1 MSADIAIDAAEA
13 VRPPGAALS
22 RAMQSSTTGSPPV
35 RRSPRSTLDFNQRT
49 RDAWVARLAASLP
62 AGSRV
67 LDVGAGAC
75 PYRPLFAHCAY
86 FSHDFC
92 QYAGTATG
100 LMRERWEYGTIDY
113 ISDIV
118 AIPASDASFDAILC
132 TEVLEH
138 VPEPIAALRE
148 MARIVRPGG
157 RLFLSAPLGSGLHQ
171 QPHHYYGGYT
181 PHFYRRILGELGLTI
196 DAITPNG
203 GFYRHLLQELRRA
216 ADLIQKQRRYSRLNP
231 FYWLLRVGFRSL
243 LPRWLER
250 LDDESLI
257 EEFTV
262 GYHVEA
268 RKPGAAG

>member
-1 MSADIAIDAAEA
+1 MVLESAIETVTPSTADEKRRAPSAPARTPA
-13 VRPPGAALS
+13 RP
-22 RAMQSSTTGSPPV
+22 
-35 RRSPRSTLDFNQRT
+35 LDFNQRN
-49 RDAWVARLAASLP
+49 RDAWVARMAASIP

-75 PYRPLFAHCAY
+75 PYRPLFAHCRY

-92 QYAGTATG
+92 EYAGTDDG
-100 LMRERWEYGTIDY
+100 LMRDRWTYGKIDY
-113 ISDIV
+113 VSDIT
-118 AIPASDASFDAILC
+118 AIPAADASFDAILC

-148 MARIVRPGG
+148 MARLLRPGG
-157 RLFLSAPLGSGLHQ
+157 RLLLSAPLGSGLHQ

-181 PHFYRRILGELGLTI
+181 PHFYRRFLGEFGLVI

-203 GFYRHLLQELRRA
+203 GFYRHLHQELRRA
-216 ADLIQKQRRYSRLNP
+216 AVLIQKQRGYSRLHP
-231 FYWLLRVGFRSL
+231 LYWLLRVGFRTL

-250 LDDESLI
+250 LDAEQLI

-268 RKPGAAG
+268 HKPGAGE

>member
-1 MSADIAIDAAEA
+1 MVLESAIETVTPSPAEPT
-13 VRPPGAALS
+13 R
-22 RAMQSSTTGSPPV
+22 RAPNSPARAPV
-35 RRSPRSTLDFNQRT
+35 HSLDFNQRN
-49 RDAWVARLAASLP
+49 RDAWVARMAATIP

-67 LDVGAGAC
+67 LDVGAGPC
-75 PYRPLFAHCAY
+75 PYRSLFAHCRY

-92 QYAGTATG
+92 QYEGTG
-100 LMRERWEYGTIDY
+100 EGPMRDRWTYGKIDY
-113 ISDIV
+113 VSDIT
-118 AIPASDASFDAILC
+118 AIPAADASFDAILC

-148 MARIVRPGG
+148 MARLLRPGG
-157 RLFLSAPLGSGLHQ
+157 RLLLTAPLGSGLHQ

-181 PHFYRRILGELGLTI
+181 PHFYRRFLGEFGLVI

-203 GFYRHLLQELRRA
+203 GFYRHLHQELRRA
-216 ADLIQKQRRYSRLNP
+216 AVLIQKQRAYSRLHP
-231 FYWLLRVGFRSL
+231 LYWLLRIGFRTL

-250 LDDESLI
+250 LDAEQLI

-268 RKPGAAG
+268 HKPAAGE